1 MVFCFVRRPLLHTAA
16 SRPVA
21 RVVFMQL
28 LACGA
33 LGILGLPHPA
43 AAQADQQSPAAAPP
57 AQQTPDGPADSGGLQ
72 EVTVTARYRAES
84 LEKTPISITAL
95 TGDELTQ
102 RGIVNVAD
110 LSESIPS
117 TTLTKEGAQGG
128 SALVAYIRGLG
139 QLNYSLAFQPGVPIY
154 VDDIYQPTAFGSL
167 LTLGDVERV
176 DVLRGPQGT
185 LFGKNSEGGA
195 VNIRSVDPKGDGTGY
210 FEAATGS
217 YSERRFRGAYDFSL
231 IPSTLFV
238 RVAAGSDKTNGY
250 VTRYD
255 YACSHPGE
263 SGTLQPQTIGGG
275 CVLGSE
281 GGLDETYARLALKWL
296 INDNAT
302 ANLSASTIQNHDE
315 AVPGVLLQVDPNYP
329 GSSLAAYNAA
339 VAIPH
344 FGIPISSNFITG
356 NPYSDYHSYTNPLL
370 GLSISPYNT
379 ENSWDITGKLDWN
392 LPYEMK
398 FTSISGYKNL
408 HGVIPDYNGGPITL
422 NMVQNTVNYLSY
434 SQEER
439 LSGVLLNEKFE
450 WTAGLYYFH
459 GKGSQDGI
467 VDVATSKTGPTF
479 GIYESLASP
488 TSSDNQSAYLHGV
501 YHFTDKLSL
510 EAGVRYSH
518 DVFRYSYAG
527 TYYPQVPANPLFP
540 PGSPVFGANQPLPV
554 NSKDSRFDPKVAIQ
568 YQWTPDFMTYAQYA
582 TGFKGGGANPTPT
595 SVTQATPFYQEE
607 LKAWEIGAK
616 SQFFDHR
623 VTLNVDAYLNDVT
636 GLQLVGFASTTIG
649 GTVTLNAGYAK
660 IKGVEAELQAR
671 PLPALLFNLSA
682 DYLDFKYIDLGAAA
696 FSTANPSGLF
706 LYDVAP
712 FNPRVKT
719 NAGAQYTLDF
729 GNGGTV
735 TPRVDYTY
743 QTRIYFDP
751 QNLLASSQG
760 PYGVLN
766 AHLIW
771 STENAKWTAA
781 IDVNNATNKLYYLN
795 MANSLKSFGF
805 LTGEPSEPRTVLLSL
820 RYNF

>member
-1 MVFCFVRRPLLHTAA
+1 MKFYLG

-21 RVVFMQL
+21 RFVCLQL
-28 LACGA
+28 AVSGAFGTLA
-33 LGILGLPHPA
+33 LPQLAH
-43 AAQADQQSPAAAPP
+43 AQAVQQSPAAA
-57 AQQTPDGPADSGGLQ
+57 TPTQPTSDRPADSGELQ

-84 LEKTPISITAL
+84 LEKSPISITAL

-110 LSESIPS
+110 LSAAIPS

-195 VNIRSVDPKGDGTGY
+195 VSIKSVDPKGDGTGY
-210 FEAATGS
+210 LEAAAGS
-217 YSERRFRGAYDFSL
+217 YAERRFRGAYDFSL
-231 IPSTLFV
+231 IPDKLFV
-238 RVAAGSDKTNGY
+238 RVAAGSDKSNGY

-255 YACSHPGE
+255 YVCEHPGQ
-263 SGTLQPQTIGGG
+263 SGSLKPQLVGNNCTLGG
-275 CVLGSE
+275 E

-296 INDNAT
+296 INENAT
-302 ANLSASTIQNHDE
+302 ADLSASTIQNHDQ
-315 AVPGVLLQVDPNYP
+315 AVPGVLLQVNPAYP

-339 VAIPH
+339 VAVPN
-344 FGIPISSNFITG
+344 FGIPISSAFITG
-356 NPYSDYHSYTNPLL
+356 NPYSNYHTYVNPLL
-370 GLSISPYNT
+370 GLSFSPYNT
-379 ENSWDITGKLDWN
+379 ENSWDLTGKLEWN

-408 HGVIPDYNGGPITL
+408 HGVIPDYNGGPITI
-422 NMVQNTVNYLSY
+422 NMVHNSVNYLSY
-434 SQEER
+434 SEEDR
-439 LSGVLLNEKFE
+439 LSGLLFADRLE

-467 VDVATSKTGPTF
+467 VDVATSKTGPSF
-479 GIYESLASP
+479 GIFETLQSP
-488 TSSDNQSAYLHGV
+488 TSSDNQSAYLHGN
-501 YHFTDKLSL
+501 YHFTDQLSL

-518 DVFRYSYAG
+518 DIFRYSYAG
-527 TYYPQVPANPLFP
+527 TYYAQTPPNPVFP
-540 PGSPVFGANQPLPV
+540 PGTNVFGPNQPLPV

-595 SVTQATPFYQEE
+595 SVAQATPFFQEE
-607 LKAWEIGAK
+607 LTAWEIGAK

-636 GLQLVGFASTTIG
+636 GLQLVGFAATSIG
-649 GTVTLNAGYAK
+649 GTVTLNAGHAK

-671 PLPALLFNLSA
+671 PIPALLLNLSA
-682 DYLDFKYIDLGAAA
+682 DYLQFKYVDLGAAA
-696 FSTANPSGLF
+696 FGTANPGGLF
-706 LYDVAP
+706 LNDVAP
-712 FNPRVKT
+712 FNPRLKG
-719 NAGAQYTLDF
+719 NAGVQYTLDLAK
-729 GNGGTV
+729 GGTV
-735 TPRVDYTY
+735 TPRLDYTY
-743 QTRIYFDP
+743 QTRVYFDP

-766 AHLIW
+766 GHLTW
-771 STENAKWTAA
+771 SSENAKWSTTV
-781 IDVNNATNKLYYLN
+781 DVNNATNKLYYLN

-805 LTGEPSEPRTVLLSL
+805 LTGEPAQPRTFLVSL

>member
-1 MVFCFVRRPLLHTAA
+1 MTFCFSRQTPLRA
-16 SRPVA
+16 SATRPVTRA
-21 RVVFMQL
+21 VLIELM
-28 LACGA
+28 ASGA
-33 LGILGLPHPA
+33 IGSIALPHLA
-43 AAQADQQSPAAAPP
+43 AAQAAQQSPSAPAP
-57 AQQTPDGPADSGGLQ
+57 AQQASDRPADTGELE
-72 EVTVTARYRAES
+72 EVTVTARFRSES
-84 LEKTPISITAL
+84 LEKAPISITAL
-95 TGDELTQ
+95 TGDELAQ

-110 LSESIPS
+110 LSATIPS

-139 QLNYSLAFQPGVPIY
+139 QSNYSLAFQPGVPIY
-154 VDDIYQPTAFGSL
+154 VDGIYQPTAFGSL

-195 VNIRSVDPKGDGTGY
+195 INIQSVEPKGDGSGY
-210 FEAATGS
+210 FEAGAGS
-217 YSERRFRGAYDFSL
+217 YSERRYRGAYDFSL
-231 IPSTLFV
+231 IPDKLFV
-238 RVAAGSDKTNGY
+238 RVAGGSDKSDGY
-250 VTRYD
+250 VKRID
-255 YACSHPGE
+255 YACANPGE
-263 SGTLQPQTIGGG
+263 SGSLKPQIVGNNCT
-275 CVLGSE
+275 LGSE

-302 ANLSASTIQNHDE
+302 ADLSASTIQNHDE
-315 AVPGVLLQVDPNYP
+315 AVPGVLLQVDPAYP

-339 VAIPH
+339 VAVPT
-344 FGIPISSNFITG
+344 FGIPISSKFITG
-356 NPYSDYHSYTNPLL
+356 NPYSNYHTYVNPLL
-370 GLSISPYNT
+370 GLSFSPYDT
-379 ENSWDITGKLDWN
+379 ENSRDITGKLEWN

-408 HGVIPDYNGGPITL
+408 HGVIPDYNGGPITI

-434 SQEER
+434 SEEDR
-439 LSGVLLNEKFE
+439 LSGLLLDDRFE

-459 GKGSQDGI
+459 GKGSQDGV
-467 VDVATSKTGPTF
+467 VDVATSQTGPTF
-479 GIYESLASP
+479 GIFETLASP
-488 TSSDNQSAYLHGV
+488 TSSDNQSAYLHGN

-518 DVFRYSYAG
+518 DIFRYSYSG
-527 TYYPQVPANPLFP
+527 TYYAQTPPNPLFP
-540 PGSPVFGANQPLPV
+540 AGAPAFGPNQPLPV

-595 SVTQATPFYQEE
+595 SAAQATPFFQEE

-636 GLQLVGFASTTIG
+636 GLQLVGFASTSVG
-649 GTVTLNAGYAK
+649 GTVTLNAGHAK

-671 PLPALLFNLSA
+671 PIPALLFNLSA

-696 FSTANPSGLF
+696 FGTANPSGLF

-712 FNPRVKT
+712 FNPRVKA
-719 NAGAQYTLDF
+719 NAGAQYTVDF
-729 GNGGTV
+729 GKGGTV

-743 QTRIYFDP
+743 QTRVYFDP

-766 AHLIW
+766 AHLTW
-771 STENAKWTAA
+771 SSENAKWSTVV
-781 IDVNNATNKLYYLN
+781 DVNNATNKLYYLN

-805 LTGEPSEPRTVLLSL
+805 LTGEPAEPRSVFVSL

>member
-1 MVFCFVRRPLLHTAA
+1 MKFCSGGFPA
-16 SRPVA
+16 A
-21 RVVFMQL
+21 RVVFL
-28 LACGA
+28 EIVVSGVF
-33 LGILGLPHPA
+33 GLPQLALAQGAQAGASAPA
-43 AAQADQQSPAAAPP
+43 AAQSTSDR
-57 AQQTPDGPADSGGLQ
+57 PADTGELQ
-72 EVTVTARYRAES
+72 EVTVTARYRAEG

-110 LSESIPS
+110 LSATIPS

-195 VNIRSVDPKGDGTGY
+195 ISIRSVDPKGDGTGY
-210 FEAATGS
+210 LEAAAGS
-217 YSERRFRGAYDFSL
+217 YAERRFRGAYDFSL
-231 IPSTLFV
+231 IPDKLFV
-238 RVAAGSDKTNGY
+238 RVAAGSDKSDGY

-255 YACSHPGE
+255 YVCEHPGQ
-263 SGTLQPQTIGGG
+263 SGTLKPQLVGSNCTLGG
-275 CVLGSE
+275 E

-296 INDNAT
+296 INDDAT
-302 ANLSASTIQNHDE
+302 ANLSASTIQNHDQ
-315 AVPGVLLQVDPNYP
+315 ATPGVLLQVNPAYP
-329 GSSLAAYNAA
+329 GSSLAAYNSA
-339 VAIPH
+339 VAVPN
-344 FGIPISSNFITG
+344 FGIRISSAFITG
-356 NPYSDYHSYTNPLL
+356 NPYSNYHTYVNPLL
-370 GLSISPYNT
+370 GLSFSPYNT
-379 ENSWDITGKLDWN
+379 ENSWDLTGKLEWN

-408 HGVIPDYNGGPITL
+408 HGVIPDYNGGPITI

-434 SQEER
+434 SEEDR
-439 LSGVLLNEKFE
+439 LSGLLLDDRLE

-467 VDVATSKTGPTF
+467 VDVATSKVGPAF
-479 GIYESLASP
+479 GIFETLQSP
-488 TSSDNQSAYLHGV
+488 TSSDNQSAYLHGN

-518 DVFRYSYAG
+518 DVFKYSYAG
-527 TYYPQVPANPLFP
+527 TYYAQTPPNPLFP
-540 PGSPVFGANQPLPV
+540 PGSNVFGPNQPLPV

-595 SVTQATPFYQEE
+595 SVSQATPFFQEE

-649 GTVTLNAGYAK
+649 GTVTLNAGHAK

-682 DYLDFKYIDLGAAA
+682 DYLQFKYVDLGAAA
-696 FSTANPSGLF
+696 FGTANPSGLF

-712 FNPRVKT
+712 FNPRLKG

-729 GNGGTV
+729 AKGGTV
-735 TPRVDYTY
+735 TPRLDYTY
-743 QTRIYFDP
+743 QTRVYFDP

-766 AHLIW
+766 GHLTW
-771 STENAKWTAA
+771 SSENAKWSTVL
-781 IDVNNATNKLYYLN
+781 DVNNATNKLYYLN

-805 LTGEPSEPRTVLLSL
+805 LTGEPAQPRTFLVSL

>member
-1 MVFCFVRRPLLHTAA
+1 MKSCLLSRRPLILE
-16 SRPVA
+16 
-21 RVVFMQL
+21 L

-33 LGILGLPHPA
+33 VGSIGLPQLV
-43 AAQADQQSPAAAPP
+43 AAQAGQAAQQSPSSVAPAP
-57 AQQTPDGPADSGGLQ
+57 STSDRPADTGELQ
-72 EVTVTARYRAES
+72 EVTVTARFRSES
-84 LEKTPISITAL
+84 LETAPISITAL

-110 LSESIPS
+110 LSATIPS

-154 VDDIYQPTAFGSL
+154 VDGIYQPTAFGSL

-195 VNIRSVDPKGDGTGY
+195 ITIQSVEPKGDGSGY
-210 FEAATGS
+210 FEAAGGS
-217 YSERRFRGAYDFSL
+217 FDERRFRGAYDFSL
-231 IPSTLFV
+231 IPDKLFV
-238 RVAAGSDKTNGY
+238 RVAAGSDNSNGY

-255 YACSHPGE
+255 YACEHPGD
-263 SGTLQPQTIGGG
+263 SGSLKPQIVGGN
-275 CVLGSE
+275 CVLGGE

-296 INDNAT
+296 INDDAT
-302 ANLSASTIQNHDE
+302 ANLSASTIQNHDQ
-315 AVPGVLLQVDPNYP
+315 ATPGVLLQVNPAYP

-339 VAIPH
+339 VAVPT
-344 FGIPISSNFITG
+344 FGIPISSAFITG
-356 NPYSDYHSYTNPLL
+356 NPYSNYHSYTNPLL
-370 GLSISPYNT
+370 GLSLSPYNT
-379 ENSWDITGKLDWN
+379 ENSWDITGKLEWN
-392 LPYEMK
+392 LPYGMK

-422 NMVQNTVNYLSY
+422 NMVQNTVDYLSY
-434 SQEER
+434 SEEDR
-439 LSGVLLNEKFE
+439 LSGQLLDDRLE
-450 WTAGLYYFH
+450 WTAGVYYFH
-459 GKGSQDGI
+459 GKGSQDGV
-467 VDVATSKTGPTF
+467 VDVTTSKVGPFF
-479 GIYESLASP
+479 GIYETLASP
-488 TSSDNQSAYLHGV
+488 TSSDNQSAYLHGN

-518 DVFRYSYAG
+518 DVFRYGYSG
-527 TYYPQVPANPLFP
+527 TYLAQTPANPLFP
-540 PGSPVFGANQPLPV
+540 PGSNVFGPNQPLPV
-554 NSKDSRFDPKVAIQ
+554 NSKDSRFDPKVALQ

-595 SVTQATPFYQEE
+595 SVAQATPFFQEE

-636 GLQLVGFASTTIG
+636 GLQLVGFASTSIG
-649 GTVTLNAGYAK
+649 GTVTLNAGHAK

-671 PLPALLFNLSA
+671 PVPALLFNLSA
-682 DYLDFKYIDLGAAA
+682 DYLQFKYIDLGAAA
-696 FSTANPSGLF
+696 FGATNPSGLF

-712 FNPRVKT
+712 FNPRLKG

-729 GNGGTV
+729 GKKGTV
-735 TPRVDYTY
+735 TPRLDYTY
-743 QTRIYFDP
+743 QTRVYFDP

-760 PYGVLN
+760 PYGVMN
-766 AHLIW
+766 GHLTWTSDSGKW
-771 STENAKWTAA
+771 SAVG
-781 IDVNNATNKLYYLN
+781 DVNNVTNKLYYLN

-805 LTGEPSEPRTVLLSL
+805 LTGEPAEPRTFLISL

>member
-1 MVFCFVRRPLLHTAA
+1 MTFCFLRRPLRASAA
-16 SRPVA
+16 RPVA
-21 RVVFMQL
+21 RVVFIELM
-28 LACGA
+28 ASGA
-33 LGILGLPHPA
+33 LGTMGLPHPA
-43 AAQADQQSPAAAPP
+43 AAQAAQQNPPAAIPVQEAPER
-57 AQQTPDGPADSGGLQ
+57 QADSGELQ

-84 LEKTPISITAL
+84 LEKAPISITAL

-110 LSESIPS
+110 LSGTIPS
-117 TTLTKEGAQGG
+117 TTLAKEGAQGG

-195 VNIRSVDPKGDGTGY
+195 ISIRSVQPKGDGTGY
-210 FEAATGS
+210 FEAAAGS
-217 YSERRFRGAYDFSL
+217 YSERRYRGAYDFSL
-231 IPSTLFV
+231 IPGKLFV
-238 RVAAGSDKTNGY
+238 RVAGGSDKSNGY

-263 SGTLQPQTIGGG
+263 SGTLKPQIIGGN
-275 CVLGSE
+275 CVLGGE
-281 GGLDETYARLALKWL
+281 GGLDESYARLALKWL

-302 ANLSASTIQNHDE
+302 ADLSASTIQNHDE
-315 AVPGVLLQVDPNYP
+315 AVPGVLLQVNPAYP

-339 VAIPH
+339 VAVPR
-344 FGIPISSNFITG
+344 FGIPISSSFITG
-356 NPYSDYHSYTNPLL
+356 NPYSNYHTYVNPLN
-370 GLSISPYNT
+370 GLSFSPYDT
-379 ENSWDITGKLDWN
+379 ENSWDITGKLEWN

-408 HGVIPDYNGGPITL
+408 HGVIPDYNGGPITI

-434 SQEER
+434 SEEDR
-439 LSGVLLNEKFE
+439 LSGLLLDDKLE
-450 WTAGLYYFH
+450 WTAGVYYFH
-459 GKGSQDGI
+459 GKGSQNG
-467 VDVATSKTGPTF
+467 VVNVATSKTGTTF
-479 GIYESLASP
+479 GIFETLASP
-488 TSSDNQSAYLHGV
+488 TSSDNQSGYLHGN

-518 DVFRYSYAG
+518 DIFRYSYTG
-527 TYYPQVPANPLFP
+527 TNYAQTPPNPVFP
-540 PGSPVFGANQPLPV
+540 PGSPVFGPNQPLAV

-595 SVTQATPFYQEE
+595 TAAQATPFFQEE

-636 GLQLVGFASTTIG
+636 GLQLVGFAATTVG
-649 GTVTLNAGYAK
+649 GTVTLNAGHAK

-671 PLPALLFNLSA
+671 PMPALLFNLSA
-682 DYLDFKYIDLGAAA
+682 DYLNFKYVDLGAAA
-696 FSTANPSGLF
+696 FATGNPGGLF
-706 LYDVAP
+706 LNDVAP
-712 FNPRVKT
+712 FNPRLKG

-729 GNGGTV
+729 GKGGTV

-743 QTRIYFDP
+743 QTRVYFDP

-760 PYGVLN
+760 PYGVMN
-766 AHLIW
+766 AHLTW
-771 STENAKWTAA
+771 NSENAKWSTAV
-781 IDVNNATNKLYYLN
+781 DVNNATNKLYYLN
-795 MANSLKSFGF
+795 MANSLRSFGF
-805 LTGEPSEPRTVLLSL
+805 LTGEPAQPRSVLVSL